1 MRYKRSLGNL
11 LLCWYKKNE
20 FRWFGCQ
27 SGLAKANNYISRFSS
42 SSFRHFTVA
51 TARSSMTVLQAPI
64 EARPPDFIIFLG
76 SIQQKPRKG
85 CLAFK
90 KPSSFYFSEVANFAD
105 ALRNLLLL
113 LFKFVELRILRNV
126 QASHSVIQPIIRKS
140 GQRPLIKLICKLKQL
155 LRRKIGGRIVIG
167 YPVSEKKECRIVHRK
182 GSSQEQF

>member
-1 MRYKRSLGNL
+1 
-11 LLCWYKKNE
+11 
-20 FRWFGCQ
+20 
-27 SGLAKANNYISRFSS
+27 
-42 SSFRHFTVA
+42 
-51 TARSSMTVLQAPI
+51 MTVLQAPI

-126 QASHSVIQPIIRKS
+126 QASHSVIKPIIRKS
-140 GQRPLIKLICKLKQL
+140 GQRPLIKLIRKTKQL
-155 LRRKIGGRIVIG
+155 LR
-167 YPVSEKKECRIVHRK
+167 C
-182 GSSQEQF
+182 

>member
-27 SGLAKANNYISRFSS
+27 SRLAKANNYISRFSS

-90 KPSSFYFSEVANFAD
+90 KPSSFYFSEVANFA
-105 ALRNLLLL
+105 AQKLL
-113 LFKFVELRILRNV
+113 KFADQFYEW
-126 QASHSVIQPIIRKS
+126 
-140 GQRPLIKLICKLKQL
+140 PLPRLPNNWLNYGMRGLNIPQYPKLDKLKEQEE
-155 LRRKIGGRIVIG
+155 KI
-167 YPVSEKKECRIVHRK
+167 S
-182 GSSQEQF
+182 